1 MLSAIIFILILSFL
15 VIIHELGHF
24 LLARKHKVR
33 INEFGIGYPPK
44 ALTLFTAFGTPF
56 TLNWIPFGG
65 FVRLEGEDGAESAAD
80 TATVSKNNGLEFF
93 KVGMWQKLSI
103 VLAGPVVNFLFGI
116 IAFAI
121 VFSVTGI
128 PQPLVNQARIEQIMA
143 GSPAEL
149 VGLEKG
155 SNIIGF
161 ITVDN
166 QRVSTP
172 GIKDVQTFVAA
183 HKGQDI
189 QVVTSGVCSG
199 VQCDAAEHIK
209 QIHLRSDEE
218 IPEGQGSLGVI
229 FSDYYLQR
237 YPWYLMPLYGS
248 WYGLT
253 QAIELGWMMLQAL
266 GMVVTN
272 LFSGGGVSADVAGPI
287 GIVHQAQKSNIL
299 SSGWMM
305 GLSFAG
311 MLSIN
316 LAIMNVLPI
325 PALDGGRAFFIL
337 LGGLI
342 GRKRIEK
349 IENYAN
355 YGGFIVLVGLIVL
368 ISLRDIHR
376 IIQGG

>member
-1 MLSAIIFILILSFL
+1 MLSVFIFILILSFL

-24 LLARKHKVR
+24 LIARKHGVKV
-33 INEFGIGYPPK
+33 NEFGLGYPPK

-65 FVRLEGEDGAESAAD
+65 FVRLEGEDGPELGTEQKETHKSER
-80 TATVSKNNGLEFF
+80 EFF
-93 KVGMWQKLSI
+93 RVAVWQKLSI
-103 VLAGPVVNFLFGI
+103 VLAGPIVNFIFGI
-116 IAFAI
+116 IAFSI

-128 PQPLVNQARIEQIMA
+128 PQQLVGQARIEQIMP
-143 GSPAEL
+143 GSPAQL
-149 VGLEKG
+149 AGLEKG

-161 ITVDN
+161 ITADSVRT
-166 QRVSTP
+166 QTP
-172 GIKDVQTFVAA
+172 GIKDVQAFVAA
-183 HKGQDI
+183 HKGET
-189 QVVTSGVCSG
+189 VTVITSPVCVGVAC
-199 VQCDAAEHIK
+199 AEAELTRELY
-209 QIHLRSDEE
+209 LRKDSE
-218 IPEGQGSLGVI
+218 IPEGQGSIGVI

-248 WYGLT
+248 WYGLK
-253 QAIELGWMMLQAL
+253 QAVQLGFMMVQAL
-266 GMVVTN
+266 GMVVSN
-272 LFSGGGVSADVAGPI
+272 LFTGGGVSADVAGPI

-305 GLSFAG
+305 ALSFAG

-316 LAIMNVLPI
+316 LAIMNILPI
-325 PALDGGRAFFIL
+325 PALDGGRAFFIV

-342 GRKRIEK
+342 GQKRIEK

-355 YGGFIVLVGLIVL
+355 YGGFIALIGLIVL